1 MVIRNQTTTLAYGG
15 RGALMGVRLA
25 TMARVFSFAL
35 LTALAAKIQVPMW
48 PVPLTLQTA
57 AVLLAGL
64 VLGPAAGAASQALYL
79 GLGLAGVPVF
89 AGPVAGPAYLLLPTA
104 GYLLSFV
111 PAAAVAGYVAG
122 PVGRRGLG
130 RLVAG
135 AALAT
140 AVVFMIG
147 IPWLAVVQ
155 NLGYESALKV
165 GLIPFAP
172 GAVLKAM
179 LVVCIARLLDSHRG
193 RPS

>member
-1 MVIRNQTTTLAYGG
+1 
-15 RGALMGVRLA
+15 
-25 TMARVFSFAL
+25 MAWVLSFAL

-64 VLGPAAGAASQALYL
+64 VLGPVAGAASQALYL
-79 GLGLAGVPVF
+79 GLGLAGLPVF

-104 GYLLSFV
+104 GYLLSFA

-130 RLVAG
+130 RLAAG
-135 AALAT
+135 VTLAT
-140 AVVFMIG
+140 LVVFVIG

-155 NLGYESALKV
+155 NLGYASALKV
-165 GLIPFAP
+165 GLVPFAP
-172 GAVLKAM
+172 GAVLKAI
-179 LVVCIARLLDSHRG
+179 LVVSIARLLDSRRG
-193 RPS
+193 RLS